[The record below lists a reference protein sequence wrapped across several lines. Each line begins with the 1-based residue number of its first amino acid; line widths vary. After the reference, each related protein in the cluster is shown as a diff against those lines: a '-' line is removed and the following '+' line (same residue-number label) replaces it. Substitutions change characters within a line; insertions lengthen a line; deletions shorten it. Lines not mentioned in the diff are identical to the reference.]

1 MVRSSFVLVAVLLGL
16 TISCERSPEVSPQN
30 PAPSARSTNQQV
42 FQVKGVVVSVNP
54 RRKQVEIKHEE
65 IRGYM
70 PAMTMPFDVRNTNEL
85 AGLEPGQAISFRM
98 TVTDTEGWIDQIQ
111 RLQPASTN
119 GPPPGASLNP
129 VRNVEPLGPGD
140 RLPDYSL
147 TNQFGQVFS
156 TALFKGQALAI
167 TFLFTRC
174 PYPTFCPRMSTNFE
188 ETQQKLS
195 ARSGSISNWQLLTV
209 SFDPDFDKPA
219 VLRAYADSHQCD
231 PAHWTF
237 ATGALIDV
245 TALGEQFGLVF
256 VRDPSSTISH
266 NLRTA
271 VIDPAGRVQ
280 KIFQGNTW
288 TSDEL
293 VAEMLKAAQAR

>member
-1 MVRSSFVLVAVLLGL
+1 
-16 TISCERSPEVSPQN
+16 VSPV
-30 PAPSARSTNQQV
+30 SSTNRQV
-42 FQVKGVVVSVNP
+42 FQVKGVVVSLNP
-54 RRKQVEIKHEE
+54 RQKQVEIKHQE
-65 IRGYM
+65 IPGYM
-70 PAMTMPFDVRNTNEL
+70 PAMTMPFDVKDTNEL
-85 AGLEPGQAISFRM
+85 AGLEPGQAVSFRM

-111 RLQPASTN
+111 RIQSASTN
-119 GPPPGASLNP
+119 GPPPGASLSP
-129 VRNVEPLGPGD
+129 ARNVEPLGPGD
-140 RLPDYSL
+140 HLPDYTL

-156 TALFKGQALAI
+156 TGLFKGQALAI

-174 PYPTFCPRMSTNFE
+174 PYPTFCPRMSANFE
-188 ETQQKLS
+188 EAQQKLP
-195 ARSGSISNWQLLTV
+195 AASGSGTNWQLLTV

-219 VLRAYADSHQCD
+219 VLRAYANSHQCD

-245 TALGEQFGLVF
+245 TVLGEQFGLVF
-256 VRDPSSTISH
+256 VPNPSGIISH

-271 VIDPAGRVQ
+271 VIDAAGRVQ

-293 VAEMLKAAQAR
+293 VAEMVKAEQAR